1 MKEQKFFKSC
11 GLFFSNL
18 GQALMLPT
26 AALPI
31 AGLMVGLGNENV
43 LGHINPQ
50 VASFLFMAGLSL
62 FENLPLIF
70 ALGVAVGF
78 AKENHGAAALAAL
91 VGYLVFTSGLSVY
104 NNALSASMMDFYGE
118 VDKTRLLNTGV
129 LGGIMMGTVAGFLYN
144 RFKDITLPPVLAF
157 FSGRRFIPIVTGLS
171 ALLLSAVFMLIW
183 PPLQNGLNSF
193 GGWIIRSGGVGLFF
207 YGFFNRMLLPL
218 GLHHVLNTMV
228 WFQFGEFTT
237 ADGVQVYGDL
247 WRFFAGD
254 PTAGGFMAGYFPVM
268 MFGLP
273 AACLAMIIQ
282 AKPARRAATAGLLL
296 SAAFT
301 AFLTGITEPIEFSF
315 MFLAFPLYVIHA
327 ILTGLSLV
335 VMHLFHVLIG
345 FGFSAGLID
354 YLVSFG
360 LSTKPLLLFP
370 IGAVYA
376 VLYFVVFWFAIK
388 FWNLK
393 TPGREEV
400 AIPTLADSLHK
411 TSEKAQGFVTALGG
425 KENIVTITACA
436 TRLRLE
442 VKDSELINEPMLT
455 ALGSKGV
462 IKKANSAAVQVI
474 IGPAVDLLLDQ
485 IKEAMNNA

>member
-1 MKEQKFFKSC
+1 MKNKTIPQSF

-43 LGHINPQ
+43 LGQISPS

-104 NNALSASMMDFYGE
+104 NSALSASLMEQYGE
-118 VDKTRLLNTGV
+118 VDRTRLLNTGV
-129 LGGIMMGTVAGFLYN
+129 LGGIMMGAVAGALYN

-171 ALLLSAVFMLIW
+171 ALLLSALFMLIW
-183 PPLQNGLNSF
+183 PPMQAALNAF

-207 YGFFNRMLLPL
+207 YGFFNRMLIPL

-228 WFQFGEFTT
+228 WFQFGDFVTP
-237 ADGVQVYGDL
+237 DGSVVSGDL

-273 AACLAMIIQ
+273 AACLAMIMQ
-282 AKPARRAATAGLLL
+282 AKPAKRAATAGLLL
-296 SAAFT
+296 SAALT

-335 VMHLFHVLIG
+335 IMHTFNVLIG

-360 LSTKPLLLFP
+360 LSTNPLLLFP
-370 IGAVYA
+370 IGLVYA
-376 VLYFVVFWFAIK
+376 VVYFVVFSFAIK

-393 TPGREEV
+393 TPGREDQ
-400 AIPTLADSLHK
+400 PT
-411 TSEKAQGFVTALGG
+411 TEINTTPFKASDKAAGFVQALGG
-425 KENIVTITACA
+425 KDNIVTITACA

-442 VKDSELINEPMLT
+442 VKDSSLLNEPMLT
-455 ALGSKGV
+455 SLGSRGV
-462 IKKANSAAVQVI
+462 IKKADSSAVQVI
-474 IGPAVDLLLDQ
+474 IGPEVDLLLDQ
-485 IKEAMNNA
+485 IKAAMR